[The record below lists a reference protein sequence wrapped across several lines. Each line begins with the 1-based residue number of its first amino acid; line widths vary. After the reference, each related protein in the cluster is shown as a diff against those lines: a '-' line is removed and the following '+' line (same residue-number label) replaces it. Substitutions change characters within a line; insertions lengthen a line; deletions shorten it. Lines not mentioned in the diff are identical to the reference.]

1 MISLGLVKQVFRLL
15 IIFILIYCAS
25 LHVDVV
31 IRDGKRS
38 YKMYFIYNLIVILS
52 KLARTMSSIE
62 KGDIDILTRTI
73 MSISN
78 AAITSYK
85 SLKDDFTIYNCS

>member
-1 MISLGLVKQVFRLL
+1 MYCVRVYVRKYTSMGDYDVLKQMFNKLPKL
-15 IIFILIYCAS
+15 IK
-25 LHVDVV
+25 
-31 IRDGKRS
+31 IRR
-38 YKMYFIYNLIVILS
+38 VS